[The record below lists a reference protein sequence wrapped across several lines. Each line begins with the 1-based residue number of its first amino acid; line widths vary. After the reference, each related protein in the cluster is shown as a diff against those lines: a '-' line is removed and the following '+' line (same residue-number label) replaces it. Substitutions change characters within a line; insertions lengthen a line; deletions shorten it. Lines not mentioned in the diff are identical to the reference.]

1 MMLSSLHI
9 SSHTVSLSLPLCSSL
24 PNTMYMKDYHVNSS
38 REMEST
44 NRVYSPVEGNYA
56 LQNKKIL
63 SFVISELSGKKK
75 KKMVGEKVFGKRADL
90 FFRIE
95 KVPKKGQE
103 WLQKRPVKQEYGKQK
118 SICGNHSR

>member
-1 MMLSSLHI
+1 MLTPAGKWSPPTGSVVL
-9 SSHTVSLSLPLCSSL
+9 LRE
-24 PNTMYMKDYHVNSS
+24 TMHSKTKKYCRLLEVNFQV
-38 REMEST
+38 R
-44 NRVYSPVEGNYA
+44 
-56 LQNKKIL
+56 
-63 SFVISELSGKKK
+63 KK

-118 SICGNHSR
+118 SICGNYSR

>member
-1 MMLSSLHI
+1 
-9 SSHTVSLSLPLCSSL
+9 
-24 PNTMYMKDYHVNSS
+24 
-38 REMEST
+38 
-44 NRVYSPVEGNYA
+44 
-56 LQNKKIL
+56 
-63 SFVISELSGKKK
+63 
-75 KKMVGEKVFGKRADL
+75 MVGEKVFGKRDDL

>member
-1 MMLSSLHI
+1 
-9 SSHTVSLSLPLCSSL
+9 
-24 PNTMYMKDYHVNSS
+24 
-38 REMEST
+38 MEST

-63 SFVISELSGKKK
+63 SFVVSELSGKK

-103 WLQKRPVKQEYGKQK
+103 WLQKGPVKQE
-118 SICGNHSR
+118 